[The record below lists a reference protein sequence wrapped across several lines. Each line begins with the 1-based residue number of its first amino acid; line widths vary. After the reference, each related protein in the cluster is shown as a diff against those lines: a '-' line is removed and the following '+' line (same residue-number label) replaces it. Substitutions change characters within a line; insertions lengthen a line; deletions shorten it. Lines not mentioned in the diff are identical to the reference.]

1 MLKKH
6 NEYRTAYLMIAPLIL
21 VMLLFVMI
29 PFVNSVVQSF
39 KSINL
44 TQPNQDHWIGFKNY
58 ADLFQDQNILSALL
72 NTSYYTVIAIFF
84 EILLGLLI
92 ALMLRRAFRF
102 RFLVLAVLIIPWS
115 LPPLVG
121 GITWGWIFNPQYG
134 ILNVLLSRMGIIHEY
149 QLWTLHKEATIGI
162 ISLVHVWKNMPFAT
176 VVLLSFLQ
184 QIPKDLYESSSID
197 GASRWQSFR
206 YITLPMLAPAL
217 AIALTM
223 STIAAINIFDEVFSI
238 NAFGLETRSIMIEN
252 YSIAFKDL
260 RLGYGMAVSMV
271 ITLISLLF
279 SWSYIRSTYR
289 KEAV

>member
-6 NEYRTAYLMIAPLIL
+6 KEYRTAYVMIAPLIL

-44 TQPNQDHWIGFKNY
+44 TMPGQDHWIGFKNY
-58 ADLFQDQNILSALL
+58 TDIFQDQNILNALL
-72 NTSYYTVIAIFF
+72 NTFYYTVIAIVF

-92 ALMLRRAFRF
+92 ALMLRSAFRF

-121 GITWGWIFNPQYG
+121 GITWAWIFNPQYG
-134 ILNVLLSRMGIIHEY
+134 ILNVVLYRMGMIHEY
-149 QLWTLHKEATIGI
+149 QLWTLHKDVTIGI
-162 ISLVHVWKNMPFAT
+162 ISLVHVWKNMPFAA